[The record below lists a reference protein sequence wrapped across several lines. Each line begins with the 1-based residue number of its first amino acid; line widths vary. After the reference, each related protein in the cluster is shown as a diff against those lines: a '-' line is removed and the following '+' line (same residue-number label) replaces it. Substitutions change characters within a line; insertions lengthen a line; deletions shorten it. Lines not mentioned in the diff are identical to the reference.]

1 MQHLNPTEGDITHTT
16 ADLIPLIQQG
26 HEPVYLTIKH

>member
-1 MQHLNPTEGDITHTT
+1 MQHLNPTDGASHTT

-26 HEPVYLTIKH
+26 YEPVYLTIKH